1 MTLNIILDV
10 VVAGL
15 LVATIAYAALLSR
28 RLGALRN
35 DKQQLEALV
44 SSLDTSSQRA
54 EGSIAALRETAER
67 IGQQLQQRID
77 QGKALQGDLSYI
89 IDLGGGLADRMEAT
103 IRTRRDEARA
113 EQEAAPRRRVAGE
126 RPLDALRVRTSGE
139 EVVPAIAA
147 DAARIADFPSR
158 AERLLRG
165 ALEARR

>member
-103 IRTRRDEARA
+103 IRTRRDDARA
-113 EQEAAPRRRVAGE
+113 EPEAPRRRVAGE
-126 RPLDALRVRTSGE
+126 RPLDALRARTSGE

>member
-103 IRTRRDEARA
+103 IRTRRYDARA
-113 EQEAAPRRRVAGE
+113 EPEAPRRRVAGE
-126 RPLDALRVRTSGE
+126 RPPDALRARTSGE

>member
-113 EQEAAPRRRVAGE
+113 EPEAAPRRRVAGE
-126 RPLDALRVRTSGE
+126 RPLDALRARTSGE